1 MKKFIWLFIA
11 LVFVI
16 ACKKRYAEPTYAQN
30 ATAVKIW
37 YKTDPFYRPAAEI
50 YIDSTGVW
58 RSFTAFPIIYD
69 NDPNKYGFGN
79 PYVTGKGSN
88 ALFMTSIYNLLPGGV
103 SSDSGTYNIVI
114 PKCFEFIPA
123 SAGATQGVVNVIPQ
137 KVKITRR
144 DKTSY
149 QIGISGTGSYNE
161 ISKIFQ
167 VEVIFDETE
176 IGGSASIKRKYRFQ
190 P

>member
-37 YKTDPFYRPAAEI
+37 YKTDAFYRPAAEI

-88 ALFMTSIYNLLPGGV
+88 ALFMTSIYR
-103 SSDSGTYNIVI
+103 DS
-114 PKCFEFIPA
+114 
-123 SAGATQGVVNVIPQ
+123 
-137 KVKITRR
+137 R
-144 DKTSY
+144 
-149 QIGISGTGSYNE
+149 
-161 ISKIFQ
+161 
-167 VEVIFDETE
+167 
-176 IGGSASIKRKYRFQ
+176 Q